1 VPSDPEI
8 VTAVA
13 FVADT
18 VKVDEAPAATEVGL
32 ALIETVGAAVDPLKF
47 APPPQAVINP
57 AISRLA
63 EASVSSLKRWTT
75 LKPRAVFKVFL
86 LLVLYR
92 AQCSPEA

>member
-47 APPPQAVINP
+47 APPPQAVINA
-57 AISRLA
+57 AISTLP
-63 EASVSSLKRWTT
+63 EAIVSNRKCRTT
-75 LKPRAVFKVFL
+75 LETRAVFKVFL

-92 AQCSPEA
+92 EKRSRKP